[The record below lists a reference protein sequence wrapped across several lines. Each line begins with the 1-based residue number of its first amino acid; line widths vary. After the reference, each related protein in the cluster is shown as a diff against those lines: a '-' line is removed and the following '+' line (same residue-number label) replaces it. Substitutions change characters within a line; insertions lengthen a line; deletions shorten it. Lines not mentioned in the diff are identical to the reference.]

1 MRVSIRGV
9 RAAASGQWSPLCGGV
24 DPIDDTRIALSMRE
38 CANAIGVSERSV
50 WSLVKSGRLASFKVG
65 RSVRIS
71 RHAIEAFISQGG
83 AS

>member
-1 MRVSIRGV
+1 MPNKKGEAAKHTPKSVSINN
-9 RAAASGQWSPLCGGV
+9 
-24 DPIDDTRIALSMRE
+24 DNRIAFSMRE
-38 CANAIGVSERSV
+38 TAHSISISERSV

-71 RHAIEAFISQGG
+71 RDAIEAFIANGG

>member
-1 MRVSIRGV
+1 MPTQNKKG
-9 RAAASGQWSPLCGGV
+9 AAAKHTPKSLS
-24 DPIDDTRIALSMRE
+24 INDDNRIAFSMRE
-38 CANAIGVSERSV
+38 TADAIRVSERSV

-71 RHAIEAFISQGG
+71 RLAIEAFISQGG